1 MTVPCYCLVTL
12 SCVSPYMYLAFV
24 MIRVISFREINSF
37 SAISK
42 VCPLTRPGSW
52 GPTKHS
58 TKDDRAWIT
67 LWRTAIPMGLPSVIG
82 WYGQYMAEIDQKKSC
97 AHLTN
102 APKLSVDVPSSE
114 EDRMR
119 SEHVDMTSHGGVGI
133 AKEARIAHALL
144 LADFRVPVAGV
155 ERTCVRNEVGGGGG
169 ALIDGLVETIRQV
182 SDRQFGGGQLGKL
195 RQRRT
200 ILAATATTH
209 PTPNKQ
215 QSSEPF

>member
-1 MTVPCYCLVTL
+1 MADCNPYGTAFCYRLVRTVHGRNRSKKV
-12 SCVSPYMYLAFV
+12 V
-24 MIRVISFREINSF
+24 RSFDKR
-37 SAISK
+37 
-42 VCPLTRPGSW
+42 
-52 GPTKHS
+52 
-58 TKDDRAWIT
+58 
-67 LWRTAIPMGLPSVIG
+67 
-82 WYGQYMAEIDQKKSC
+82 AEIISRR
-97 AHLTN
+97 
-102 APKLSVDVPSSE
+102 SVVRRRPNEVGTRGYDVTW
-114 EDRMR
+114 R
-119 SEHVDMTSHGGVGI
+119 SRYR
-133 AKEARIAHALL
+133 KEARIAHALL